1 MNVLLCPSSVQGI
14 IEKHYFYF
22 LDAREKLKRKQTSP
36 TTRLSE
42 FYPLELIAKEHTAQ
56 FDSSEFMVMEKD
68 VDLATTRYASFLI
81 ISCFRTTK

>member
-22 LDAREKLKRKQTSP
+22 LDAREKLKRQTSP

-68 VDLATTRYASFLI
+68 VDLATARYASFLI